1 MITSQTVAIDAPA
14 DLVWSVFADVER
26 WPEWTASVNRLAG
39 LDGPDLALG
48 RRFEI
53 EQPRM
58 PTLLWEVTELVPAS
72 SWTWVQRSPGAVTV
86 ARHRVVRTA
95 EGTTVVDQE
104 LDQRGPVGTAV
115 AVLVRRMTKRYLAME
130 ALGLKARSEGLWQRG
145 GAAG

>member
-1 MITSQTVAIDAPA
+1 
-14 DLVWSVFADVER
+14 
-26 WPEWTASVNRLAG
+26 
-39 LDGPDLALG
+39 
-48 RRFEI
+48 
-53 EQPRM
+53 M